1 MSKNCKIGRAVFSST
16 SKCFEPAVTAWVLA
30 WKLEGHIS
38 YNLSGVRLKLCTHAK
53 NATTHPRAIVLAAQ
67 GKQRTKAEKEANNN
81 HAALEKA
88 AAEKVKEERIISI
101 AKLIMQL
108 HEEQNTATPES
119 GASSARGLNS
129 KPSASRAADQGQAQN
144 TTRVQYLK

>member
-1 MSKNCKIGRAVFSST
+1 MAMQIPMPIAIPIR
-16 SKCFEPAVTAWVLA
+16 P
-30 WKLEGHIS
+30 
-38 YNLSGVRLKLCTHAK
+38 HAYGYTYGY
-53 NATTHPRAIVLAAQ
+53 AYLYLIAIVLAAQ

-144 TTRVQYLK
+144 TTVSNGTDLIVPSFIMS